1 MSTVVQTGPVAAPPV
16 GGRAVEVTDL
26 TIRSGDRPL
35 VSELSFHIERGE
47 RVGLIGESGSGKSL
61 TSLAVMGLLPTN
73 LRAEGAVHV
82 GSDPRNLIDLGE
94 RELAGIRGTRS
105 AMVFQ
110 EPMTALNPLM
120 QVGPQ
125 IAEAMIVHG
134 TQRDRRAANAR
145 ALQLLQDVGIP
156 SPAEAARAYPHQLSG
171 GQRQRVVLAIALA
184 NDPEL
189 LVCDEPTTAL
199 DVTVQKQVLDLVLA
213 TVKRRDTGLLFIT
226 HDLAVVG
233 ETCERVLVMNKGEV
247 VERGTI
253 DQIFTRP
260 QHPYTR
266 GLLAASDLSA
276 TDDEGKLFTV
286 ATAAGYR
293 PGHALP
299 RMNADDHTAK
309 KTVDDV
315 VRVEN
320 LTRVYT
326 SPRTSLFTAPREVKA
341 LNGVSF
347 SIAAGDRFGIV
358 GESGSGKSTLLRL
371 LSGLDQPTSGDLEVV
386 GRSLVKA
393 GAKDLAELRRNLQIV
408 FQDPMASLDPR
419 MRIRDIVAEPLLNAA
434 NLENGTAMNAKE
446 RADAVAEMIEAVGL
460 PRDAVERFPHQFSGG
475 QRQRISIARALVCR
489 PRILVAD
496 EPVSAL
502 DVSVRAQ
509 VLNLLADLVDEYR
522 LTLIFV
528 SHDLH
533 VVRYLCD
540 RVAVMRKGEIV
551 EQGPTESVYAAPQ
564 QEYTRVLIDATPTI
578 SHVQETR

>member
-1 MSTVVQTGPVAAPPV
+1 MMSSLLQTGPVATPPV
-16 GGRAVEVTDL
+16 QGRAVEVTDL
-26 TIRSGDRPL
+26 TIRSGDRTL

-61 TSLAVMGLLPTN
+61 TSLAVMGLLPAN
-73 LRAEGAVHV
+73 LRAEGTVHV
-82 GSDPRNLIDLGE
+82 GSDERNLVDLGE

-156 SPAEAARAYPHQLSG
+156 SPAEAAQAYPHQLSG

-247 VERGTI
+247 VERGSI
-253 DQIFTRP
+253 EQIFTRP

-276 TDDEGKLFTV
+276 TDDQGKLFTV
-286 ATAAGYR
+286 ATAANYR
-293 PGHALP
+293 PGHAVS
-299 RMNADDHTAK
+299 RMTAAAPE
-309 KTVDDV
+309 VSGDV

-320 LTRVYT
+320 LTRVYK

-371 LSGLDQPTSGDLEVV
+371 LSGLDQPTSGELEVV

-434 NLENGTAMNAKE
+434 NLENGTAMSAKE

-460 PRDAVERFPHQFSGG
+460 PRDAVDRFPHQFSGG

-551 EQGPTESVYAAPQ
+551 EQGPTESVYASPQ

>member
-1 MSTVVQTGPVAAPPV
+1 MSSLLQTGPVATPPV
-16 GGRAVEVTDL
+16 QGRAVEVTDL
-26 TIRSGDRPL
+26 TIRSGDRTL

-61 TSLAVMGLLPTN
+61 TSLAVMGLLPAN
-73 LRAEGAVHV
+73 LRAEGTVHV
-82 GSDPRNLIDLGE
+82 GSDERNLVDLGE

-156 SPAEAARAYPHQLSG
+156 SPAEAAQAYPHQLSG

-247 VERGTI
+247 VERGSI
-253 DQIFTRP
+253 EQIFTRP

-276 TDDEGKLFTV
+276 TDDQGKLFTV
-286 ATAAGYR
+286 ATAANYR
-293 PGHALP
+293 PGHAVS
-299 RMNADDHTAK
+299 RMTDAAPE
-309 KTVDDV
+309 VSGDV

-320 LTRVYT
+320 LTRVYK
-326 SPRTSLFTAPREVKA
+326 SPRTSLFAAPREVKA

-371 LSGLDQPTSGDLEVV
+371 LSGLDQPTSGELEVV

-434 NLENGTAMNAKE
+434 NLEHGTAMSVKE

-460 PRDAVERFPHQFSGG
+460 PRDAVDRFPHQFSGG

-551 EQGPTESVYAAPQ
+551 EQGPTESVYASPQ

>member
-1 MSTVVQTGPVAAPPV
+1 MSSLLQTGPVATPPV
-16 GGRAVEVTDL
+16 QGRAVEVTDL
-26 TIRSGDRPL
+26 TIRSGDRTL

-61 TSLAVMGLLPTN
+61 TSLAVMGLLPAN
-73 LRAEGAVHV
+73 LRAEGTVHV
-82 GSDPRNLIDLGE
+82 GSDERNLVDLGE

-156 SPAEAARAYPHQLSG
+156 SPAEAAQAYPHQLSG

-247 VERGTI
+247 VERGSI

-276 TDDEGKLFTV
+276 TDDQGKLFTV
-286 ATAAGYR
+286 ATAANYR
-293 PGHALP
+293 PGHAVS
-299 RMNADDHTAK
+299 RMTAAAPE
-309 KTVDDV
+309 VSGDV

-320 LTRVYT
+320 LTRVYK

-371 LSGLDQPTSGDLEVV
+371 LSGLDQPTSGELEVV

-434 NLENGTAMNAKE
+434 NLEHGTAMSAKE

-460 PRDAVERFPHQFSGG
+460 PRDAVDRFPHQFSGG

-551 EQGPTESVYAAPQ
+551 EQGPTESVYSSPQ

>member
-1 MSTVVQTGPVAAPPV
+1 MSSLLQTGPVATPPV
-16 GGRAVEVTDL
+16 EGRAVEVTDL
-26 TIRSGDRPL
+26 TIRSGDRTL

-61 TSLAVMGLLPTN
+61 TSLAVMGLLPAN
-73 LRAEGAVHV
+73 LHAEGTVHV
-82 GSDPRNLIDLGE
+82 GSDQRNLVDLGE

-156 SPAEAARAYPHQLSG
+156 SPAEAAQAYPHQLSG

-247 VERGTI
+247 VERGSI

-276 TDDEGKLFTV
+276 TDDQGKLFTV
-286 ATAAGYR
+286 ATAANYR
-293 PGHALP
+293 PGHAVS
-299 RMNADDHTAK
+299 RMTAAAPE
-309 KTVDDV
+309 VSGDV

-320 LTRVYT
+320 LTRVYK

-371 LSGLDQPTSGDLEVV
+371 MSGLDQPTSGELEVV
-386 GRSLVKA
+386 CRSLVKA

-434 NLENGTAMNAKE
+434 NLEHGTAMSAKE

-460 PRDAVERFPHQFSGG
+460 PRDAVDRFPHQFSGG

-551 EQGPTESVYAAPQ
+551 EQGPTESVYASPQ

>member
-1 MSTVVQTGPVAAPPV
+1 M
-16 GGRAVEVTDL
+16 
-26 TIRSGDRPL
+26 
-35 VSELSFHIERGE
+35 
-47 RVGLIGESGSGKSL
+47 
-61 TSLAVMGLLPTN
+61 
-73 LRAEGAVHV
+73 
-82 GSDPRNLIDLGE
+82 
-94 RELAGIRGTRS
+94 
-105 AMVFQ
+105 
-110 EPMTALNPLM
+110 
-120 QVGPQ
+120 
-125 IAEAMIVHG
+125 
-134 TQRDRRAANAR
+134 
-145 ALQLLQDVGIP
+145 QLLQDVGIP
-156 SPAEAARAYPHQLSG
+156 SPAEAAQAYPHQLSG

-247 VERGTI
+247 VERGSI

-276 TDDEGKLFTV
+276 TDDQGKLFTV
-286 ATAAGYR
+286 ATAANYR
-293 PGHALP
+293 PGHAVS
-299 RMNADDHTAK
+299 RMTAAAPE
-309 KTVDDV
+309 VSGDV

-320 LTRVYT
+320 LTRVYK

-371 LSGLDQPTSGDLEVV
+371 LSGLDQPTSGELEVV

-434 NLENGTAMNAKE
+434 NLEHGTAMSAKE

-460 PRDAVERFPHQFSGG
+460 PRDAVDRFPHQFSGG

-551 EQGPTESVYAAPQ
+551 EQGPTESVYASPQ

>member
-1 MSTVVQTGPVAAPPV
+1 MSSLLQTGPVATPPAE
-16 GGRAVEVTDL
+16 GRAVEVTDL
-26 TIRSGDRPL
+26 TIRSGDRTL

-61 TSLAVMGLLPTN
+61 TSLAVMGLLPAN
-73 LRAEGAVHV
+73 LRAEGTVRV
-82 GSDPRNLIDLGE
+82 GSDPRNLVDLGE

-134 TQRDRRAANAR
+134 TQRDRRAAQAR
-145 ALQLLQDVGIP
+145 ALQLLEDVGIP
-156 SPAEAARAYPHQLSG
+156 SPAEAAQAYPHQLSG

-199 DVTVQKQVLDLVLA
+199 DVTVQKQVLDLVLS

-247 VERGTI
+247 VERGSI

-276 TDDEGKLFTV
+276 TDDQGKLFTV
-286 ATAAGYR
+286 ATAANYR
-293 PGHALP
+293 PGHAVS
-299 RMNADDHTAK
+299 RMTPDAPE
-309 KTVDDV
+309 VSGDV
-315 VRVEN
+315 VAVEN
-320 LTRVYT
+320 LTRVYK

-393 GAKDLAELRRNLQIV
+393 GA
-408 FQDPMASLDPR
+408 
-419 MRIRDIVAEPLLNAA
+419 
-434 NLENGTAMNAKE
+434 
-446 RADAVAEMIEAVGL
+446 
-460 PRDAVERFPHQFSGG
+460 
-475 QRQRISIARALVCR
+475 
-489 PRILVAD
+489 
-496 EPVSAL
+496 
-502 DVSVRAQ
+502 
-509 VLNLLADLVDEYR
+509 
-522 LTLIFV
+522 
-528 SHDLH
+528 
-533 VVRYLCD
+533 
-540 RVAVMRKGEIV
+540 
-551 EQGPTESVYAAPQ
+551 
-564 QEYTRVLIDATPTI
+564 
-578 SHVQETR
+578 

>member
-1 MSTVVQTGPVAAPPV
+1 MSSLLQTGPVATPPV
-16 GGRAVEVTDL
+16 QGRAVEVTDL
-26 TIRSGDRPL
+26 TIRSGDRTL

-61 TSLAVMGLLPTN
+61 TSLAVMGLLPAD
-73 LRAEGAVHV
+73 LRAEGTVHV
-82 GSDPRNLIDLGE
+82 GSDERNLVDLGE

-110 EPMTALNPLM
+110 EPMTALNPLT

-145 ALQLLQDVGIP
+145 ALQLLQDVSIP
-156 SPAEAARAYPHQLSG
+156 SPAEAAQAYPHQLSG

-247 VERGTI
+247 VERGSI

-276 TDDEGKLFTV
+276 TDDQGKLFTV
-286 ATAAGYR
+286 ATAANYR
-293 PGHALP
+293 PGHAVS
-299 RMNADDHTAK
+299 RMTAAAPE
-309 KTVDDV
+309 VSGDV

-320 LTRVYT
+320 LTRVYK

-371 LSGLDQPTSGDLEVV
+371 LSGLDQPTSGELEVV

-434 NLENGTAMNAKE
+434 NLEHGTAMSAKE

-460 PRDAVERFPHQFSGG
+460 PRDAVDRFPHQFSGG

-551 EQGPTESVYAAPQ
+551 EQGPTESVYSSPQ

>member
-1 MSTVVQTGPVAAPPV
+1 MSSLLQTGPVATPPV
-16 GGRAVEVTDL
+16 QGRAVEVTDL
-26 TIRSGDRPL
+26 TIRSGDRTL

-61 TSLAVMGLLPTN
+61 TSLAVMGLLPAD
-73 LRAEGAVHV
+73 LRAEGTVHV
-82 GSDPRNLIDLGE
+82 GSDERNLVDLGE

-110 EPMTALNPLM
+110 EPMTALNPLT

-145 ALQLLQDVGIP
+145 ALQLLQDVSIP
-156 SPAEAARAYPHQLSG
+156 SPAEAAQAYPHQLSG

-247 VERGTI
+247 VERGSI

-276 TDDEGKLFTV
+276 TDDQGKLFTV
-286 ATAAGYR
+286 ATAAIYR
-293 PGHALP
+293 PGHAVS
-299 RMNADDHTAK
+299 RMTAAAPE
-309 KTVDDV
+309 VSGDV
-315 VRVEN
+315 VKVEN
-320 LTRVYT
+320 LTRVYK

-371 LSGLDQPTSGDLEVV
+371 LSGLDQPTSGELEVV

-434 NLENGTAMNAKE
+434 NLEHGTAMSAKE

-460 PRDAVERFPHQFSGG
+460 PRDAVDRFPHQFSGG

-551 EQGPTESVYAAPQ
+551 EQGPTESVYSSPQ